1 MNKASKVPTMSK
13 DRPYE
18 DWKKEL
24 QVWEVANNILSIDK
38 KVRAAILFQSLEG
51 LSRQTVL
58 SELSVEEITA
68 EDGVNNIISTLDEF
82 FLGNQVQDSYNAI
95 DELLSYRCNKE
106 DTLENFIIQFNLRV
120 NKVKA
125 SGTVLPEGVLGYA
138 LLNSANLPSEKH
150 DMVRATCSD
159 LGFKNVKIQLEKIGL
174 IKSESTNLKFSSSQ
188 SGTPKVKVEN
198 CFYGNTP
205 THQDNYRESSSSE
218 EDANGEKVFYS
229 KTTYPGS
236 SGKTKYNMNP
246 ADRFGHTRACSFC
259 KCLYHWL
266 IDCPYAP
273 PLFKNNMKAKEAYSK
288 NPKTL

>member
-1 MNKASKVPTMSK
+1 MSK

-106 DTLENFIIQFNLRV
+106 DTLENFII
-120 NKVKA
+120 
-125 SGTVLPEGVLGYA
+125 
-138 LLNSANLPSEKH
+138 H
-150 DMVRATCSD
+150 
-159 LGFKNVKIQLEKIGL
+159 
-174 IKSESTNLKFSSSQ
+174 
-188 SGTPKVKVEN
+188 
-198 CFYGNTP
+198 
-205 THQDNYRESSSSE
+205 
-218 EDANGEKVFYS
+218 
-229 KTTYPGS
+229 
-236 SGKTKYNMNP
+236 
-246 ADRFGHTRACSFC
+246 
-259 KCLYHWL
+259 
-266 IDCPYAP
+266 
-273 PLFKNNMKAKEAYSK
+273 PL
-288 NPKTL
+288 